1 MATFAEGAS
10 AAGTEPP
17 CTAPELA
24 GAGAAITGGALGGV
38 ATGAAFVA
46 AGVGTGVGTGV
57 GAGVGTG
64 VGTGVGVGVGCG
76 LATGGV
82 WLNTE
87 AERTAKNTASER
99 DLNIEDR
106 QHQKHKR
113 SGYAFFKRTYR
124 TTAPGGGGGGIPGG
138 GGGGGGSMPAGG

>member
-1 MATFAEGAS
+1 V
-10 AAGTEPP
+10 
-17 CTAPELA
+17 A
-24 GAGAAITGGALGGV
+24 GAGADITGGALGGV

-46 AGVGTGVGTGV
+46 AGVGTGVGG
-57 GAGVGTG
+57 
-64 VGTGVGVGVGCG
+64 G

-87 AERTAKNTASER
+87 AEKTAKSTASER

-106 QHQKHKR
+106 QQQKHKR

-138 GGGGGGSMPAGG
+138 GGGGGSMPVVG

>member
-1 MATFAEGAS
+1 LATFAEGAS
-10 AAGTEPP
+10 AAGTEPL
-17 CTAPELA
+17 CTAPEVA
-24 GAGAAITGGALGGV
+24 GAGADITGGALGGV
-38 ATGAAFVA
+38 ATGVAFVA
-46 AGVGTGVGTGV
+46 AGVGAGVGKGVGTGVGTGV
-57 GAGVGTG
+57 GG
-64 VGTGVGVGVGCG
+64 G

-87 AERTAKNTASER
+87 AEKTAKSTASER

-106 QHQKHKR
+106 QQQKHKR

-138 GGGGGGSMPAGG
+138 GGGGGSMPVGG

>member
-17 CTAPELA
+17 CSAPELA

-57 GAGVGTG
+57 G
-64 VGTGVGVGVGCG
+64 VGVGVG
-76 LATGGV
+76 LAAGGV

-87 AERTAKNTASER
+87 AEKTAKSTASER
-99 DLNIEDR
+99 DLNIGDR

>member
-1 MATFAEGAS
+1 LATFAEGAS
-10 AAGTEPP
+10 AAGTEPL
-17 CTAPELA
+17 CTASEVA
-24 GAGAAITGGALGGV
+24 GAGADITGGALGGV

-46 AGVGTGVGTGV
+46 AGVGTGVG
-57 GAGVGTG
+57 
-64 VGTGVGVGVGCG
+64 VGVG
-76 LATGGV
+76 LAAGGV
-82 WLNTE
+82 WLNTD
-87 AERTAKNTASER
+87 AEKTAKSTASER

-106 QHQKHKR
+106 QQQKHKR